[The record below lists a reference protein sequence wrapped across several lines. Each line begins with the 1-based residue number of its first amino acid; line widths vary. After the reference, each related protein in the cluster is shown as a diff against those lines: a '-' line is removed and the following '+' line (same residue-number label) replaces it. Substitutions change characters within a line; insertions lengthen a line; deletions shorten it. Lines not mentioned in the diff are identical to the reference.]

1 MVLVKHLLGYPGS
14 LIGEANTGVTQASGD
29 TGGELQDL
37 LRFLRTDGEPG
48 ALLVRRSGDLMG
60 EIIPPFFT

>member
-1 MVLVKHLLGYPGS
+1 MNGARVRPCS
-14 LIGEANTGVTQASGD
+14 LIGEANTGVTLASGD

-37 LRFLRTDGEPG
+37 LRFRRTEGEPG